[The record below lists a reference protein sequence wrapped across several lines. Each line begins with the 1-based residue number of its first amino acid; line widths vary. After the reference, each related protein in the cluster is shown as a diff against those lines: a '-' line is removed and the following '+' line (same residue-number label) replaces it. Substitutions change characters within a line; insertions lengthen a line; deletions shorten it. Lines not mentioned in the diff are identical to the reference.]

1 MINRFLNLNIAR
13 KENYQSL
20 ILVVAFSALFA
31 CAWVEIPTLQNGVRE
46 GKTFFFIFSSII
58 FWGVMSMLQIFSKKG
73 ISINLSLADILLL
86 LYFIWVLIQHFWVPS
101 SSFKDRDLWCHI
113 LMLPAYFQA
122 KHLGKKNDE
131 TPVKLLLFI
140 LLLLGS
146 YQVFL
151 GLKQCFGYA
160 YSNHSLFKVTG
171 NFFNPA
177 PYAGYLVCVF
187 PLALVAYYYNYQ
199 IRNSKFQIPNL
210 PVLLYL
216 SRPGVK
222 AVCRS
227 RLYSKFQT
235 LNSKLQTFSA
245 ACGIPN
251 YLFKKVLKY
260 IAIILILAILLI
272 TRQTMSRASWLA
284 LLTGAGVIYSF
295 RFGLKRRVQTV
306 FNSTLKKTILLI
318 TVLLL
323 TISALAGIY
332 QLKKDSADGRLFGWK
347 ISMYAIFKQPVT
359 GVGFGNFPPTFGK
372 EQGTYFEQ
380 GKGSQAEF
388 RVAGKGEYAFNE
400 FIKITVEHGITGLLL
415 FLGFLA
421 ALIVPA
427 KKACKRKPLAVMAL
441 GGVSALLAFSM
452 FSYPFSIAPL
462 LLCFFLYAGLL
473 SGLAHKYTR
482 AIIHL
487 EIALSIAV
495 LALLADEMKD
505 QYQAMKSWKEAAIL
519 KNYKDYTRACEKMSY
534 AKEALSYDG
543 NFLFEYG
550 QALTEAE
557 KHEEAIAVLHKAV
570 RQTSD
575 PYVFNSQ
582 GKSYQALKKYKK
594 AEKAYWRAY
603 YLIPHKF
610 YPLYLLGK
618 LYDEW
623 QKPEKAVA
631 IANQLLNKKVKVPS
645 LAIDEMKKEMNKILS
660 KHKRKKASKSS

>member
-13 KENYQSL
+13 KENYQLL

-31 CAWVEIPTLQNGVRE
+31 CAWVEMPALRNGVRE

-58 FWGVMSMLQIFSKKG
+58 FWGVISMLQIFSKKG
-73 ISINLSLADILLL
+73 ISIHLSSADILLL

-101 SSFKDRDLWCHI
+101 SSFKNRDFWCHI

-122 KHLGKKNDE
+122 KHLGKKNDD

-151 GLKQCFGYA
+151 GFKQLTGYA

-177 PYAGYLVCVF
+177 PYAGYLACIF
-187 PLALVAYYYNYQ
+187 PLALVAYYYKFQ
-199 IRNSKFQIPNL
+199 IPNSKFQI
-210 PVLLYL
+210 
-216 SRPGVK
+216 
-222 AVCRS
+222 
-227 RLYSKFQT
+227 
-235 LNSKLQTFSA
+235 LNSKA
-245 ACGIPN
+245 ACAAYRFWRHRSGGISN
-251 YLFKKVLKY
+251 SKDEKSLFKKVLKY
-260 IAIILILAILLI
+260 VALVLILGILLI
-272 TRQTMSRASWLA
+272 IRQTMSRASWLA

-295 RFGLKRRVQTV
+295 RFELKRHVQTV

-323 TISALAGIY
+323 SISALAGIY

-347 ISMYAIFKQPVT
+347 ISMQAIFKQPVT

-372 EQGTYFEQ
+372 EQATYFEQ

-421 ALIVPA
+421 ALIVPGR
-427 KKACKRKPLAVMAL
+427 KACKRKPLAVIAL
-441 GGVSALLAFSM
+441 GGISTILTFSM

-473 SGLAHKYTR
+473 SGLAHKYTK

-487 EIALSIAV
+487 EIPLSVARPASLLSIAV
-495 LALLADEMKD
+495 LALLANEMKD

-519 KNYKDYTRACEKMSY
+519 KNYKDYTKACEKMSY

-557 KHEEAIAVLHKAV
+557 KHEEAIAVLHKAAV
-570 RQTSD
+570 QTSD

-582 GKSYQALKKYKK
+582 GKSYQALKKYKE

-603 YLIPHKF
+603 HLIPHKF

-618 LYDEW
+618 LYNEW

-631 IANQLLNKKVKVPS
+631 VANQLLNKKVKVPS
-645 LAIDEMKKEMNKILS
+645 LAIDEMKKEMKKILS
-660 KHKRKKASKSS
+660 KHRRKKASKNS

>member
-1 MINRFLNLNIAR
+1 
-13 KENYQSL
+13 
-20 ILVVAFSALFA
+20 
-31 CAWVEIPTLQNGVRE
+31 
-46 GKTFFFIFSSII
+46 
-58 FWGVMSMLQIFSKKG
+58 
-73 ISINLSLADILLL
+73 
-86 LYFIWVLIQHFWVPS
+86 
-101 SSFKDRDLWCHI
+101 
-113 LMLPAYFQA
+113 MLPAYFQA
-122 KHLGKKNDE
+122 KHLGKKNDD

-151 GLKQCFGYA
+151 GFKQLTGYG

-177 PYAGYLVCVF
+177 PYAGYLACIF
-187 PLALVAYYYNYQ
+187 PLALVAYYY
-199 IRNSKFQIPNL
+199 KFQIPKL
-210 PVLLYL
+210 PVPLKTVCY
-216 SRPGVK
+216 SR
-222 AVCRS
+222 R
-227 RLYSKFQT
+227 YSKFQT
-235 LNSKLQTFSA
+235 CA
-245 ACGIPN
+245 AYRFWRHRSGGIPN
-251 YLFKKVLKY
+251 SKDEKSLFKKVLKNV
-260 IAIILILAILLI
+260 ALVLILGILLI

-284 LLTGAGVIYSF
+284 LLTGSGVIYSF
-295 RFGLKRRVQTV
+295 RFGLKRCFQTV

-323 TISALAGIY
+323 SILALAGIY

-347 ISMYAIFKQPVT
+347 ISMQAIFKQPVT

-372 EQGTYFEQ
+372 EQATYFEQ

-421 ALIVPA
+421 ALILPDR
-427 KKACKRKPLAVMAL
+427 KACKRKPLAVMAL
-441 GGVSALLAFSM
+441 GGISTLLAFSM

-487 EIALSIAV
+487 EIPRSIARPAALLSIAV
-495 LALLADEMKD
+495 LAILADEMKD

-519 KNYKDYTRACEKMSY
+519 KNYKDYTKACEEMSY

-550 QALTEAE
+550 QALTKAE
-557 KHEEAIAVLHKAV
+557 KHEEAIPVLLKAAV
-570 RQTSD
+570 QTSD
-575 PYVFNSQ
+575 PYVFNSL

-594 AEKAYWRAY
+594 SEKAYWHAY

-631 IANQLLNKKVKVPS
+631 VANQLLNKKVKVTS
-645 LAIDEMKKEMNKILS
+645 LAIDEMKKEMKKIL
-660 KHKRKKASKSS
+660 KKYKPKDDSKSS

>member
-1 MINRFLNLNIAR
+1 M
-13 KENYQSL
+13 
-20 ILVVAFSALFA
+20 SA
-31 CAWVEIPTLQNGVRE
+31 LQNGVRE
-46 GKTFFFIFSSII
+46 GKTFFFIFSSIA
-58 FWGVMSMLQIFSKKG
+58 FWGFMSMLQIFSKKG
-73 ISINLSLADILLL
+73 VLIQFSLADILLL

-101 SSFKDRDLWCHI
+101 SSFKDRDFWCHI
-113 LMLPAYFQA
+113 LMLPAYFQT
-122 KHLGKKNDE
+122 KHLGKKKDE
-131 TPVKLLLFI
+131 TPIKLLLFI

-151 GLKQCFGYA
+151 GLKQLTGYA

-177 PYAGYLVCVF
+177 PYAGYLACVF
-187 PLALVAYYYNYQ
+187 PLALVVYYYNDEK
-199 IRNSKFQIPNL
+199 S
-210 PVLLYL
+210 
-216 SRPGVK
+216 
-222 AVCRS
+222 
-227 RLYSKFQT
+227 
-235 LNSKLQTFSA
+235 
-245 ACGIPN
+245 
-251 YLFKKVLKY
+251 LFKKVLKY
-260 IAIILILAILLI
+260 VAVVLILAMLLI

-295 RFGLKRRVQTV
+295 RFELKRRVQTV
-306 FNSTLKKTILLI
+306 FNSTLKKTTLLI

-323 TISALAGIY
+323 SISALAGIY

-372 EQGTYFEQ
+372 EQATYFEQ
-380 GKGSQAEF
+380 GKGSQAEA

-415 FLGFLA
+415 FLGFLT
-421 ALIVPA
+421 ALIVPV

-441 GGVSALLAFSM
+441 GGVSTLLAFSM

-473 SGLAHKYTR
+473 SGLAHKYTK

-487 EIALSIAV
+487 EIPRFIARPTALLSIAA

-505 QYQAMKSWKEAAIL
+505 QYQAMKSWKEGVIL
-519 KNYKDYTRACEKMSY
+519 KGYKEYIKACEKMSD

-557 KHEEAIAVLHKAV
+557 KHEEAIPVLHKAEM
-570 RQTSD
+570 QTSD
-575 PYVFNSQ
+575 PYLFNSR
-582 GKSYQALKKYKK
+582 GKSYQALKKYKE

-623 QKPEKAVA
+623 QKPEKAIAV
-631 IANQLLNKKVKVPS
+631 ANQLLNKKVKVPS
-645 LAIDEMKKEMNKILS
+645 LAIDEMKKEMKKILS
-660 KHKRKKASKSS
+660 KYKPKEESKS

>member
-1 MINRFLNLNIAR
+1 
-13 KENYQSL
+13 
-20 ILVVAFSALFA
+20 
-31 CAWVEIPTLQNGVRE
+31 
-46 GKTFFFIFSSII
+46 
-58 FWGVMSMLQIFSKKG
+58 MLQIFSKKG
-73 ISINLSLADILLL
+73 ISINHSLADILLL
-86 LYFIWVLIQHFWVPS
+86 LYFIWVLIQNFWVPS
-101 SSFKDRDLWCHI
+101 SSFKDRDFWCHI
-113 LMLPAYFQA
+113 LMLPTYFQA
-122 KHLGKKNDE
+122 KYLGKKNDD

-140 LLLLGS
+140 LLLLGG

-151 GLKQCFGYA
+151 GFKQLTGYA

-177 PYAGYLVCVF
+177 PYAGYLACVF
-187 PLALVAYYYNYQ
+187 PLALVTCCYNDK
-199 IRNSKFQIPNL
+199 KF
-210 PVLLYL
+210 
-216 SRPGVK
+216 
-222 AVCRS
+222 
-227 RLYSKFQT
+227 
-235 LNSKLQTFSA
+235 
-245 ACGIPN
+245 
-251 YLFKKVLKY
+251 LFKKVLKY
-260 IAIILILAILLI
+260 VAVFLILGILLI
-272 TRQTMSRASWLA
+272 IRQTMSRASWLA

-295 RFGLKRRVQTV
+295 RFELKRRVQTV
-306 FNSTLKKTILLI
+306 SNSTLKKTILLI

-323 TISALAGIY
+323 SISALAGIY

-347 ISMYAIFKQPVT
+347 ISMHAIFKQPVT

-372 EQGTYFEQ
+372 EQASYFEQ
-380 GKGSQAEF
+380 GKGSQAEA

-400 FIKITVEHGITGLLL
+400 FIKITVEHGMIGLLL

-421 ALIVPA
+421 ALIVPGR
-427 KKACKRKPLAVMAL
+427 KACKRKPLAVMAL

-482 AIIHL
+482 AIIRL
-487 EIALSIAV
+487 EIPLSIARPTALLSIAL
-495 LALLADEMKD
+495 LAFLADEMKD
-505 QYQAMKSWKEAAIL
+505 QYKAMKSWKEGAIL
-519 KNYKDYTRACEKMSY
+519 KNYKDYTKACEKMLY

-550 QALTEAE
+550 QALTKAE
-557 KHEEAIAVLHKAV
+557 KHEEAIALLHKAAV
-570 RQTSD
+570 QTSD
-575 PYVFNSQ
+575 PYVFNSL
-582 GKSYQALKKYKK
+582 GKSYQALKKYKE

-631 IANQLLNKKVKVPS
+631 VANQLLNKKVKVPS
-645 LAIDEMKKEMNKILS
+645 LAIDEMKKEMNKIL
-660 KHKRKKASKSS
+660 RKYKPEKMPENS